1 MRSLFVGL
9 VATALAV
16 FAVGDPVLAFQ
27 AKAAKAPKVD
37 PVVEA
42 QTLAPVVIQ
51 GAKLPC
57 TLADVRNDRSSDKQ
71 VVLELACKEGIGFIV
86 VSAKDGSNAQA
97 QECVDTRQKIDVVC
111 SLPGNVNPAKGLQ
124 PYLTRA
130 GSDCVVDKANV
141 LGATP
146 TKTIYEVGCT
156 NGLGQMLSIDLPR
169 GDTAK
174 VVAAPCLAISALL
187 PGKTCS
193 LTTEAANLAA
203 VKALAAKADK
213 PCAVTK
219 ERYVGAAEDGS
230 QYFEYAC
237 ASGPGFIVQANA
249 KGEYKRTV
257 SCALASGLG
266 GCTLSDTKAAIANQ
280 SVAYTNMVKAA
291 GFNCDVKE
299 FLLFP
304 PKAGSTATETI
315 EFACANRRDG
325 GVAIINGSSASVL
338 NCMLAQPNGY
348 RCSYTKPEDT
358 YATLT
363 DNLKTAGKQT
373 CAVSNARAIGA
384 STKSAFLEVACADGA
399 QGYIVAYPLGLN
411 KPTEAVLCSQA
422 GYLGGC
428 SLPGNKKG

>member
-124 PYLTRA
+124 PYVTRA

-141 LGATP
+141 LGTTP

-187 PGKTCS
+187 CWSAVQTHVPAATTVPRAPATTPARPIHRASLALRWVCS
-193 LTTEAANLAA
+193 DPA
-203 VKALAAKADK
+203 
-213 PCAVTK
+213 
-219 ERYVGAAEDGS
+219 
-230 QYFEYAC
+230 
-237 ASGPGFIVQANA
+237 FI
-249 KGEYKRTV
+249 
-257 SCALASGLG
+257 S
-266 GCTLSDTKAAIANQ
+266 AIAI
-280 SVAYTNMVKAA
+280 
-291 GFNCDVKE
+291 
-299 FLLFP
+299 
-304 PKAGSTATETI
+304 TA
-315 EFACANRRDG
+315 
-325 GVAIINGSSASVL
+325 
-338 NCMLAQPNGY
+338 
-348 RCSYTKPEDT
+348 
-358 YATLT
+358 
-363 DNLKTAGKQT
+363 
-373 CAVSNARAIGA
+373 
-384 STKSAFLEVACADGA
+384 
-399 QGYIVAYPLGLN
+399 
-411 KPTEAVLCSQA
+411 
-422 GYLGGC
+422 
-428 SLPGNKKG
+428 